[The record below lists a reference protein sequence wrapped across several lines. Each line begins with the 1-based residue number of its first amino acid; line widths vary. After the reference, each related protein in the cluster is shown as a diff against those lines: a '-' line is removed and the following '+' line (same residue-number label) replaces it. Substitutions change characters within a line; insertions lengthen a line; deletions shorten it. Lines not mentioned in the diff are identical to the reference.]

1 MEAFVY
7 AFIAVIAAICAAL
20 LTRGYLRSRAP
31 MLFWSAL
38 CFGGLTA
45 SNAILFADLVL
56 FPDLSLF
63 TLRMVVT
70 AVSLALLV
78 FGFIWEGAKP

>member
-7 AFIAVIAAICAAL
+7 AFIALIAGICAVL
-20 LTRGYLRSRAP
+20 LARGYLRSRAP

-38 CFGGLTA
+38 CFAGLTA
-45 SNAILFADLVL
+45 SNAILFADLVM
-56 FPDLSLF
+56 FPEVSLF

-78 FGFIWEGAKP
+78 YGFIWDGSKS

>member
-1 MEAFVY
+1 MEAMVY
-7 AFIAVIAAICAAL
+7 AFVAVIAAICSVL

-38 CFGGLTA
+38 CFGGLTL
-45 SNAILFADLVL
+45 SNGILFVDLVV
-56 FPDLSLF
+56 FPQISLF

-78 FGFIWEGAKP
+78 FGFIWDGAKS